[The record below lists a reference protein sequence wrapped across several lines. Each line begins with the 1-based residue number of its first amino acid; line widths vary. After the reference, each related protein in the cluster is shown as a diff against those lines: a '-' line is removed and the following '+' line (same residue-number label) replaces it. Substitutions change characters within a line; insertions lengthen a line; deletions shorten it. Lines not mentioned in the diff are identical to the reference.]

1 MTPFLPK
8 YCLSF
13 ICTKFNL
20 PILPLK
26 RLVARCKRPR
36 LTASRAIAEVLRIA
50 PAWVTDRAELA
61 NDLNADSLD
70 MIELIMHL
78 EEAFG
83 IDIRRDELKNLGT
96 SRAIVAY
103 L

>member
-1 MTPFLPK
+1 MQ
-8 YCLSF
+8 
-13 ICTKFNL
+13 
-20 PILPLK
+20 
-26 RLVARCKRPR
+26 
-36 LTASRAIAEVLRIA
+36 ASTIDRVREAIAEVLRIA